1 MNRLIGNQKLKFLL
15 LILLVIVSS
24 LTGAQVIAQ
33 QAKRITG
40 TLMDASNQEPMIGVT
55 VIVKGTTTG
64 TTTDVKGKYSIEVA
78 NANAILTFSSVG
90 YVSQNITV
98 GNQSVIDVQMVSDV
112 QALSEVVVVGYGT
125 QTRKT
130 MTGAVSS
137 VKAKDLNT
145 VNTVSVDNILQGK
158 FSGVSVTQ
166 NSAQAGSGMDINIR
180 GALSPRGNNSPLYVI
195 DGVAITQPGNP
206 GGAHLTQTGDPG
218 DQNGLDVSPLAML
231 NPSDIESI
239 DVLKD
244 ASSTAIYGSAAANG
258 VILITTKR
266 GKEGK
271 ATITYDGSY
280 SFQDLSKYWKPLA
293 AKDFMKQSNR
303 AEHDYW
309 LLENNIAPYG
319 TTDPSTVSAFIPK
332 FTDQEIAAAK
342 NYDHVKD
349 IMKTGH
355 IIDQNLSISG
365 GTSKTK
371 YFVSFNYFRNDP
383 IIIESNFK
391 KYVGRINFDQ
401 EITKWLKFSMNSMY
415 TQIDTKNPSTGR
427 AGNSA
432 NVAQLSSSAVL
443 FPSSLPLWKDDTHTM
458 LNTALDG
465 VTPNP
470 FGWIYRKD
478 NTKSSRLFF
487 APNLEVKIFNDLKA
501 NIVAGYDKTSAFVDQ
516 FIPNISARAYGF
528 VPGILNNYGGNSYDE
543 NINSSVETYLTY
555 TKTFNT
561 IHKLS
566 VVAGAG
572 YYKSSDQWF
581 SVELSNYPSDA
592 LQNYNN
598 ALNTNRLK
606 DVLKSDRVEHTKI
619 SQFGRL
625 NYILK
630 DRYIVGFTIRND
642 GSSSFPADKKYG
654 LFPGLSGAWVIS
666 EEGFLKNNSVLSNLK
681 LRAGW
686 GTSGNESVVV
696 NNNYYLDTYVPVFPD
711 AIIIGGAPITMIEQN
726 NLKNSELKWET
737 DIQENI
743 GLDFGL
749 FKDRLN
755 GSIEVYRR
763 TAKDL
768 LDWAPGFYTD
778 PVGGIWKNVGSTQS
792 NGVEVS
798 LQGIV
803 VKSNDFEWNANLTF
817 SYNKSSWLERN
828 PEVPLNP
835 WVGAKDELGAI
846 YGWKTDGIFKTLDE
860 VANYKSNSI
869 VLQPKALPGNL
880 KYVDING
887 DGVLDLKDIVYLGSY
902 APKYNFGFSTSFR
915 YRPFDLN
922 IVTYG
927 NAGGYNFDA
936 NGTYASLGSMRNR
949 TNQTYSVEEV
959 WTADNPNGTRPGL
972 APDQTAQNNS
982 SGGTDFGLYKMYF
995 LRLSSVNLG
1004 YSIPQS
1010 LLQKI
1015 NVGKARV
1022 YCDVKNLGVLTNY
1035 KGLDPEMERGSA
1047 STYPLSTTVAFGLNV
1062 TF

>member
-1 MNRLIGNQKLKFLL
+1 MNRLLRNQKLKFLL
-15 LILLVIVSS
+15 LILLITITS
-24 LTGAQVIAQ
+24 LTGAQVMSQ
-33 QAKRITG
+33 QAKRVTG
-40 TLMDASNQEPMIGVT
+40 TLTDATSMEPMIGVT

-64 TTTDVKGKYSIEVA
+64 TTTDAKGKYTIEVA

-90 YVSQNITV
+90 YVSQDITV
-98 GNQSVIDVQMVSDV
+98 GNQSAIDVKMVSDV

-125 QTRKT
+125 QSRKT
-130 MTGAVSS
+130 MTGAISS
-137 VKAKDLNT
+137 VNAKDLNT
-145 VNTVSVDNILQGK
+145 VNAVSVDNVLQGK

-166 NSAQAGSGMDINIR
+166 NSAQVGSGMDITIR
-180 GALSPRGNNSPLYVI
+180 GALSPRGDNSPLYVI

-206 GGAHLTQTGDPG
+206 GGAHLTQAGDAG

-231 NPSDIESI
+231 NPADIESI

-244 ASSTAIYGSAAANG
+244 ASATAIYGSAAANG

-266 GKEGK
+266 GKSGK

-280 SFQDLSKYWKPLA
+280 SFQSLKKYWKPLNG
-293 AKDFMKQSNR
+293 KDFMNQSNR

-309 LLENNIAPYG
+309 LLDNGLAPYG
-319 TTDPSTVSAFIPK
+319 TNDPSAASPYVPK

-383 IIIESNFK
+383 IIIESDFK

-401 EITKWLKFSMNSMY
+401 EITKWLKFSMNSMF
-415 TQIDTKNPSTGR
+415 TQLVIKSPSTGR
-427 AGNSA
+427 AGN
-432 NVAQLSSSAVL
+432 NPNDGQLASSAVL

-465 VTPNP
+465 ATPNP

-487 APNLEVKIFNDLKA
+487 APNIEVKIFNDLKA
-501 NIVAGYDKTSAFVDQ
+501 NVVAGYDKTSAFVDQ
-516 FIPNISARAYGF
+516 FIPNISARPFGY

-543 NINSSVETYLTY
+543 NINASAETYLTY

-598 ALNTNRLK
+598 AINTNRLK
-606 DVLKSDRVEHTKI
+606 DQLRSDRVEHTKI

-630 DRYIVGFTIRND
+630 DRYIFGFTARND
-642 GSSSFPADKKYG
+642 GSSSFPANKKYG
-654 LFPGLSGAWVIS
+654 FFPGLSGAWIIS
-666 EEGFLKNNSVLSNLK
+666 EEGFLKSNPVVSTLK
-681 LRAGW
+681 LRGGW

-696 NNNYYLDTYVPVFPD
+696 NNNYYLNTFVPVFPD
-711 AIIIGGAPITMIEQN
+711 AIILGGSVSTLVEQN
-726 NLKNSELKWET
+726 NAKNPELKWET

-749 FKDRLN
+749 FKDRLS
-755 GSIEVYRR
+755 GSVDVYRR

-768 LDWAPGFYTD
+768 LDYAPGFYTD
-778 PVGGIWKNVGSTQS
+778 PVGGIWKNVGATQS
-792 NGVEVS
+792 KGIELS
-798 LQGIV
+798 LRGLL
-803 VKSNDFEWNANLTF
+803 VKSAKFDWNANLNF
-817 SYNKSSWLERN
+817 SYNRSNWIERN
-828 PEVPLNP
+828 PESPLNP

-846 YGWKTDGIFKTLDE
+846 YGWKTNGIFKTLDE
-860 VANYKSNSI
+860 VANYKSKGI
-869 VLQPKALPGNL
+869 VLQPNALPGTL
-880 KYVDING
+880 KYIDING
-887 DGVLDLKDIVYLGSY
+887 DGVLDQKDVVNLGSY
-902 APKYNFGFSTSFR
+902 NPKYIFGFSTSLRFQS
-915 YRPFDLN
+915 FDLN
-922 IVTYG
+922 VVTYG
-927 NAGGYNFDA
+927 NAGGKTFNA
-936 NGTYASLGSMRNR
+936 NYTYASLGRLRNK
-949 TNQTYSVEEV
+949 TNQTYFVEDV
-959 WTADNPNGTRPGL
+959 WTSDNPNGTQPGI
-972 APDQTAQNNS
+972 APDVSAQNNS
-982 SGGTDFGLYKMYF
+982 SGGTDFGLYNMYF

-1015 NVGKARV
+1015 NIGKARV
-1022 YCDVKNLGVLTNY
+1022 YCDIKNLGVLTNY

-1047 STYPLSTTVAFGLNV
+1047 STYPLSLTVAFGLNV